1 MIKRRDLVIAL
12 GAGALAPL
20 ASLAQQAPGK
30 VWRIGFLCS
39 ESATAY
45 ARRIDDLRAGL
56 ADYGYVEGKN
66 LVIEWRWADGKDER
80 LDELAAD
87 LVRIKADVIVS
98 HAGNPVLAA
107 KRATASIPIVIGAS
121 GDAVAMGLVAS
132 LAKPGGNVTGSTFFN
147 TELMAKRLEIIK
159 DVLPRLTHAAVL
171 LHPDARLSPVIH
183 QAMVPAA
190 KSLKLALH
198 RFDVRNPEEL
208 DGAFAAMA
216 KQRIGAVV
224 VFEHPKFNANVK
236 KILALAAQHRIAVI
250 GNGDLA
256 EAGGL
261 IGYGANFSTMYRR
274 AGYFVDRILKGTKPA
289 DLPVEQPTNFEI
301 VVNLKT
307 AKALGL
313 KVPETIL
320 IQATKVIE

>member
-20 ASLAQQAPGK
+20 ASLAQQAPAK
-30 VWRIGFLCS
+30 MWRIGFLCS

-236 KILALAAQHRIAVI
+236 KILALSAQHRIAVI

-289 DLPVEQPTNFEI
+289 DLPVEQPTTFEF
-301 VVNLKT
+301 VVNMKT
-307 AKALGL
+307 AKALNI
-313 KVPETIL
+313 KFPQVTL

>member
-20 ASLAQQAPGK
+20 ASLAQQAPAK
-30 VWRIGFLCS
+30 MWRIGFLCS

-236 KILALAAQHRIAVI
+236 KILALSAQHRIAVI

-289 DLPVEQPTNFEI
+289 DLPVEQPTTFEF
-301 VVNLKT
+301 VVNMKT
-307 AKALGL
+307 AKALNI
-313 KVPETIL
+313 KFPQVTM
-320 IQATKVIE
+320 IQATKAIE